1 VHENP
6 KIVTA
11 ACKFFLALDYDAKE
25 DSASDNDSDLEE
37 KIDALKGRKHSRLG
51 KGKRKELDKAV
62 KTQKRREKR
71 RATRVQTDFLPID
84 MVYDP

>member
-1 VHENP
+1 MHENP

-11 ACKFFLALDYDAKE
+11 ACKFFLALEYDMKE
-25 DSASDNDSDLEE
+25 ESCSEDDSDLEE
-37 KIDALKGRKHSRLG
+37 KIDALKGRKQSRLS

-71 RATRVQTDFLPID
+71 KATRV
-84 MVYDP
+84 